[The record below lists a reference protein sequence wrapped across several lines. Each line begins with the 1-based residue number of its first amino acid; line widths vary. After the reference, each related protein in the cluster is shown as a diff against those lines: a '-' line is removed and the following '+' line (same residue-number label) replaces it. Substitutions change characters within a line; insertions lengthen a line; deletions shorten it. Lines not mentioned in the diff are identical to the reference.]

1 MKSRVKKSSQK
12 KDDQHASG
20 VTRKK
25 IHTRQ
30 MIRGS
35 GCSKSRLAKAAG
47 AEVAVQPRNEKWHAA
62 VAISAFSSQNAQNTS
77 APDLFL
83 KLYNVENW
91 HAAVARSTFASQ
103 NAKTLRG

>member
-1 MKSRVKKSSQK
+1 
-12 KDDQHASG
+12 
-20 VTRKK
+20 
-25 IHTRQ
+25 

-83 KLYNVENW
+83 KLYNVKNW
-91 HAAVARSTFASQ
+91 HVAVARSTFASQ